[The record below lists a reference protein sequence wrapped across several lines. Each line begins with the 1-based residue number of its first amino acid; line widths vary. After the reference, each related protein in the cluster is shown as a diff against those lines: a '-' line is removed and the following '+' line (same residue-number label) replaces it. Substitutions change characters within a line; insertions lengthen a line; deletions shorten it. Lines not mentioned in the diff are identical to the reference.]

1 MKKGISIAID
11 GPVAAGKGT
20 TARLLA
26 EKLNGIYLDTG
37 AMYRCVTLYCLN
49 NRIDINNPQDV
60 ISSLKNINIDFTKES
75 VLLNGNDVAK
85 EIRTLTVDN
94 MAPKVAHLAKVRED
108 MILRQQR
115 IAASIIKK
123 GIAFIAEGRDI
134 ATHVLPKADL
144 KIFLAADL
152 KTRALRRVRQLER
165 RGEKEDFNKVLE
177 EIKQRDFE
185 DIEENHALVKTP
197 EKFGYF
203 ILDDSNISKEETC
216 NIIINL
222 VNKLK

>member
-1 MKKGISIAID
+1 MNKPIKIAID
-11 GPVAAGKGT
+11 GPVASGKGT
-20 TARLLA
+20 IARLLA

-37 AMYRCVTLYCLN
+37 AMYRCVALYCLN
-49 NRIDINNPQDV
+49 NGIDLNNPQDV
-60 ISSLKNINIDFTKES
+60 ISSLKNIHIDFIKES
-75 VLLNGNDVAK
+75 VLLNGNDVTK

-94 MAPKVAHLAKVRED
+94 VAPKVAHLEKVRED
-108 MILRQQR
+108 MILRQQN
-115 IAASIIKK
+115 IAASTIKK
-123 GIAFIAEGRDI
+123 GITFIAEGRDI
-134 ATHVLPKADL
+134 ATHVLPNADL
-144 KIFLAADL
+144 KIFLTADP
-152 KTRALRRVRQLER
+152 KTRASRRVNQLEN
-165 RGEKEDFNKVLE
+165 RGEKEDFDKVLG

-222 VNKLK
+222 ANKL